1 MKFLYAL
8 IFLSVLSPGLFA
20 QTEVTD
26 NYPQDYFRNPLDIP
40 ISLAGNFAE
49 CRPNHFHTGLDL
61 KTNEQEN
68 LKVYAAADGYV
79 SRISI
84 SHSGYGNAIY
94 ITHPNGYATLYGHL
108 NDFFPALQAYVIQ
121 QQYAQESW
129 GVDLKLT
136 ANQFPVKKG
145 QFIAF
150 SGTTGG
156 STGPHLHFEIRDS
169 KTQHVL
175 NAALFGLPI
184 KDDVPPVPKSI
195 AVYNGGSVYEQEA
208 QLFTL
213 KKDGPDYTVAQP
225 LNLSN
230 TSNIRIA
237 VKADDYM
244 DGSSNTLGVY
254 EMSLYLDDALQ
265 SSWRLNDIDFDENRY
280 VNAFADFKLKEE
292 GKGWY
297 QTLFRTKGN
306 QISNYTFLNAA
317 DGAIDIGY
325 GQPHEVHIVL
335 KDAAGNA
342 SDIRFTVTGSAIN
355 DEASSKANCTLWTA
369 GKTNQLKTN
378 TLLFRT
384 DADALYDDICLKYS
398 EQASAKNL
406 SHIVQ
411 IQDTKV
417 PLQSYA
423 TLSLKLNKLLPFAL
437 ASKLVFIHH
446 IKAAALPGN
455 NPQDAAAAQY
465 EKGWAKAE
473 VRTFGN
479 YYVAVDTV
487 PPVIK
492 SLQKTAVLTKAKNIR
507 FTVTDNLTSVQS
519 FRAELDGKWLRFVRS
534 GDTYTYIFDDR
545 CATGKHSLNI
555 TATDENDN
563 KRIFRYNFTR

>member
-479 YYVAVDTV
+479 YYVAMDTV

-492 SLQKTAVLTKAKNIR
+492 SLQKTSVLTKAKNIR
-507 FTVTDNLTSVQS
+507 FVVTDNLTSVQS

-534 GDTYTYIFDDR
+534 GNTYTYIFDDR
-545 CATGKHSLNI
+545 CAAGKHSLNI

-563 KRIFRYNFTR
+563 KRIFHYNFTR

>member
-20 QTEVTD
+20 QTETTD

-61 KTNEQEN
+61 KTNEKEN

-108 NDFFPALQAYVIQ
+108 NDFFPALQAYVVQ

-129 GVDLKLT
+129 AVDLKLT

-184 KDDVPPVPKSI
+184 KDDIPPVPKSI
-195 AVYNGGSVYEQEA
+195 AIYSSGSVYEQEA
-208 QLFTL
+208 QLYTL
-213 KKDGPDYTVAQP
+213 KKNGPDYTVAQP

-306 QISNYTFLNAA
+306 QISNYTFLNDAN
-317 DGAIDIGY
+317 GALDIGY

-335 KDAAGNA
+335 SDATGNT
-342 SDIRFTVTGSAIN
+342 SDIRFTVTGSVAN
-355 DEASSKANCTLWTA
+355 DEVSSGENCTLWIA
-369 GKTNQLKTN
+369 GKANELKTN

-398 EQASAKNL
+398 KQPSAKNL

-492 SLQKTAVLTKAKNIR
+492 SLQKTTVLTKAKNIR

-519 FRAELDGKWLRFVRS
+519 FRAELDGKWLRFIRS
-534 GDTYTYIFDDR
+534 GNTYTYTFDDR
-545 CATGKHSLNI
+545 CAVGKHMLNI

-563 KRIFRYNFTR
+563 KRTFRYNFTR